1 MALIQKSLITTD
13 TRKSMDRKISASVL
27 VDELSARC
35 TIPQTVSEDFVRAF
49 FDIIVDGL
57 RKDGL
62 VKIKGFGT
70 FKLQEVADRESVAV
84 ATGERIVIKG
94 FRKVTFTPE
103 AALKDRIN
111 KPFAQF
117 ETIELEDGCQ
127 FDDVQETIVPEN
139 DDAVSDEQVT
149 IVEEIVDDIPPMPF
163 EEPQLEESESPSQIK
178 VIEQEREVEEAISS
192 VASLM
197 EDKAKQEIPDVEENV
212 ASNDIVPD
220 VEENDAVSV
229 ETYFAAESVKQE
241 NLVSNETKQETE
253 SEEQLATKDSSSE
266 ATEDKHE
273 LDEDYVYYTEKP
285 RHRPFWRYWAPA
297 LLLVIAA
304 CCLYIYTSLDGK
316 DSQFESF
323 RPSENDMIKV
333 QPIAF
338 DDDKVQNEVSKPVSI
353 PQDKPKVAPELKSEP
368 QTDTKETT
376 NLENKVDAEETTNVE
391 SKVDASPN
399 SNAVVTASSKTS
411 SEAEPVVKAQPVKN
425 DGKPYILP
433 LTESVKAKSIKDI
446 DVPDTTDYII
456 NGTLTTHE
464 LQKDETIIR
473 LALIYYGDKRL
484 WPYIVKYNWLKN
496 PNNVPAG
503 TAINIPY
510 LISK

>member
-1 MALIQKSLITTD
+1 ME
-13 TRKSMDRKISASVL
+13 RKISASVL
-27 VDELSARC
+27 VDELAARC
-35 TIPQTVSEDFVRAF
+35 SIPQTVSEDFVRAF
-49 FDIIVDGL
+49 FDTIVDGL

-127 FDDVQETIVPEN
+127 FDDVQETVQSEN

-149 IVEEIVDDIPPMPF
+149 IVEEIVEDIPVAPF
-163 EEPQLEESESPSQIK
+163 VESQVEEPEPQSQAKEVEPES
-178 VIEQEREVEEAISS
+178 EVEEAVVS
-192 VASLM
+192 VASVM
-197 EDKAKQEIPDVEENV
+197 EDKTEQEIPEVEETV
-212 ASNDIVPD
+212 ASNDAVPD
-220 VEENDAVSV
+220 VEENDAISI
-229 ETYFAAESVKQE
+229 ETPVAAESVEQE
-241 NLVSNETKQETE
+241 TLASNETKQETE
-253 SEEQLATKDSSSE
+253 SEEQHATQDSSSE

-273 LDEDYVYYTEKP
+273 QDEDYVYYTEKP

-316 DSQFESF
+316 DSHFESF

-338 DDDKVQNEVSKPVSI
+338 DDDKPSNEVSKPVAI
-353 PQDKPKVAPELKSEP
+353 PEDKPKAEPEPKSEP
-368 QTDTKETT
+368 QTDTKEMANLESKVDAEATT
-376 NLENKVDAEETTNVE
+376 DVENKVDAEETTNIE
-391 SKVDASPN
+391 NKVDASPN
-399 SNAVVTASSKTS
+399 SETDSSAS
-411 SEAEPVVKAQPVKN
+411 SEAPSKAEPIVNDKPVKN

-433 LTESVKAKSIKDI
+433 LTETIKAKNLKDI
-446 DVPDTTDYII
+446 TVADTTEYAI

-464 LQKDETIIR
+464 LQKDETLIR
-473 LALIYYGDKRL
+473 LALMYYGDKRL

-496 PNNVPAG
+496 PDNVPAG
-503 TAINIPY
+503 TAINIPF
-510 LISK
+510 LKNK